1 MLVVEGGE
9 GDSLDPGS
17 GVEGATYCTKLCFG
31 RRKGREGN
39 LQSKEY
45 SLSTFIDGI
54 WLLIATS
61 IIIHSGRHVQTKLN
75 LAMWSTVAVRKYNH
89 GSKLCSYINRNG

>member
-1 MLVVEGGE
+1 MDTPPCGLVLVVEGGE

-17 GVEGATYCTKLCFG
+17 GVEGATYCTKLCLG

-61 IIIHSGRHVQTKLN
+61 IVIHSGRQFKPSCTDE
-75 LAMWSTVAVRKYNH
+75 T
-89 GSKLCSYINRNG
+89 